1 MGAAA
6 SWQFFAVFCAFRRSG
21 GGILGIDT
29 ETLTRADV
37 AWLVGMSDSWVR
49 DRMQAGDLPRPG
61 QTAEEYVE
69 AFVTFKLR
77 KYEQA
82 DEDGTLDLQA
92 ERARLAKE
100 QADEK
105 AMDNAERRKE
115 LASLP
120 DMSGAVLGLIA
131 LVVTRLQQVAAMVA
145 KGDNKL
151 RVRIETAIN
160 DALEELS
167 MTRVEEAMGG
177 GLDDEEA
184 PEEDAT

>member
-1 MGAAA
+1 MN
-6 SWQFFAVFCAFRRSG
+6 
-21 GGILGIDT
+21 IDDVS
-29 ETLTRADV
+29 LTRAEV
-37 AWLVGMSDSWVR
+37 AWLLGMSDSWVR
-49 DRMQAGDLPRPG
+49 DRMQAGELPRPG

-69 AFVTFKLR
+69 AFVAYRLK

-105 AMDNAERRKE
+105 AMDNAERRRE

-120 DMSGAVLGLIA
+120 NMTAAVVGLIS
-131 LVVTRLQQVAAMVA
+131 LVVARLGQVGAHVA
-145 KGDNKL
+145 KGDHKL
-151 RVRIETAIN
+151 RSKIDTAIN

-167 MTRVEEAMGG
+167 ITRVEEAIGG
-177 GLDDEEA
+177 GLD
-184 PEEDAT
+184 EEDDPPSGEDDSA

>member
-1 MGAAA
+1 M
-6 SWQFFAVFCAFRRSG
+6 
-21 GGILGIDT
+21 GIDT
-29 ETLTRADV
+29 EALTRADV

-49 DRMQAGDLPRPG
+49 DRMQAGDFPRPG

-69 AFVTFKLR
+69 AFIAFKLR
-77 KYEQA
+77 KFEQA

-120 DMSGAVLGLIA
+120 DMTGAVISLIA
-131 LVVTRLQQVAAMVA
+131 IVSARLQRVGAQVA
-145 KGDNKL
+145 KGDHKL
-151 RVRIETAIN
+151 RARIETAIN
-160 DALEELS
+160 DALEALS
-167 MTRVEEAMGG
+167 MTRVEDAMGG
-177 GLDDEEA
+177 GFD
-184 PEEDAT
+184 EEDAPGTGEE